1 MRTIPNGYIN
11 LLFHSPSFF
20 LLLLLWKFSNVYLQ
34 SLSICEVEGVAMNS
48 IQLAEINAIFTGV
61 YVVLTLILAGTAI
74 WSFRVG
80 SKQSRDALLSSE
92 NYSQEALVTVHEQIA
107 ASEQQAREALYNQH
121 KPVVVP
127 TNPLYRK
134 QDGLEMRN
142 AGSGIALNTWG
153 VLTIVSATKVYRFD
167 STLFLLPERVQAISL
182 VEISNNLDVLFPGK
196 EFHGYSLYPP
206 PDRGSIGTAMRL
218 MLTYNDIFGNRH
230 LGVYDYSGFGWRL
243 VETMKRI
250 EQRLDA
256 YLEEKRSHLSEPT
269 DDQ

>member
-1 MRTIPNGYIN
+1 MTN
-11 LLFHSPSFF
+11 
-20 LLLLLWKFSNVYLQ
+20 
-34 SLSICEVEGVAMNS
+34 

-61 YVVLTLILAGTAI
+61 YVILTLIIAGAAI
-74 WSFRVG
+74 WSLRVA
-80 SKQSRDALLSSE
+80 SKQSREALLASE
-92 NYSQEALVTVHEQIA
+92 NHSQEAIATVREQIA
-107 ASEQQAREALYNQH
+107 ASEQQARETLYNQH
-121 KPVVVP
+121 KPIVVP

-153 VLTIVSATKVYRFD
+153 VLTIVSADKVYRFD
-167 STLFLLPERVQAISL
+167 STLFLIPERVQDISL
-182 VEISNNLDVLFPGK
+182 GEIPNSLDVLFPGK
-196 EFHGYSLYPP
+196 EFQGYSLYPP

-250 EQRLDA
+250 EQRLDE
-256 YLEEKRSHLSEPT
+256 YLEEKRSHLSELT
-269 DDQ
+269 DNQ